1 MPGFEDSIK
10 DITDRLDGVVY
21 KSNIIYCYADQE
33 TANQFQAIED
43 GVNIFVGYNANVN
56 SIQRAINTIPR
67 DTDKQWYIFAVGE
80 FRTSS
85 FNHFAT
91 EDPLS
96 GESQED
102 YVCYIEMVDRQNIH
116 LFGVGNRATKI
127 VCDMPDSGFP
137 TPVSNLHPL
146 LIKKLGIA
154 VSTTFIFLEKC
165 KIYRAC

>member
-1 MPGFEDSIK
+1 M
-10 DITDRLDGVVY
+10 VY
-21 KSNIIYCYADQE
+21 
-33 TANQFQAIED
+33 
-43 GVNIFVGYNANVN
+43 
-56 SIQRAINTIPR
+56 
-67 DTDKQWYIFAVGE
+67 FAVGE